1 VVQVLLQNGADATQ
15 MDKVGCDCGQTCC
28 LINYTYFIFVYHIQ
42 HGMTAIHLAAKNGHT
57 RVIEIVKEKV
67 PLDFG
72 SPKVRLYALWL
83 NFR

>member
-1 VVQVLLQNGADATQ
+1 
-15 MDKVGCDCGQTCC
+15 
-28 LINYTYFIFVYHIQ
+28 
-42 HGMTAIHLAAKNGHT
+42 MTAIHLAAKNGHT

-72 SPKVRLYALWL
+72 SPKVRLYVLWL